1 MRRWIFPV
9 IGLLAIALLVWFGG
23 PLLGI
28 GASKPLTSAFSRILL
43 IIVAVLVWGLA
54 HLYKELKAKQAGT
67 QLAKDLAEPGPAA
80 AKSAPAPGEEDVAQL
95 QKNFQAALKV
105 LRTTKMKGQHGEQP
119 FHNLP
124 WYIIIGPPGA
134 GKTTALANSG
144 LRFPLANQFGNQ
156 GLRGVGGTRDC
167 DWWFTDDAV
176 LIDTAGRY
184 TTQDSDAAVDTAGW
198 EGFLGLLKK
207 YRKRR
212 PINGVLIA
220 ISLADLMQQTEG
232 ERQNHAAT
240 IKKRIL
246 ELKQKLGVDFPIY
259 VLFTKLDLVAGFT
272 EFFDDLSREERTQV
286 LGITFPTELP
296 GNAQDMVS
304 TFGQEYDRLIARLDA
319 RLMLRLQQ
327 ERDLSRRSMVHG
339 FPYQMAALKGLADD
353 FLQQVFR
360 PNRYEEPLML
370 RGVYFTSGTQEGT
383 RIDRL
388 MGSLAATFGLSRQA
402 APLSSGQGRSYFL
415 TRLFKDVIFQ
425 EADIAGTDQRVEQRR
440 AWLERGVY
448 AGAVGIAILAV
459 IVWTSAYTRNAN
471 RLHAL
476 EGYVASYRDAVK
488 QINVNSDLIQS
499 LPALNAL
506 RSATLVY
513 QNDSLGWL
521 TELGLDQR
529 GNLIPP
535 ATAAY
540 HRALQNILL
549 PRIGAQLEQQLRDT
563 THDSASL
570 FTALKLYLMLGDPKR
585 LDPKLLEYWMDA
597 DWQTTLVSQPEN
609 LKLLRAHLHALLSTP
624 PPPLALNNALVA
636 SARAAVRREPLA
648 QRVYDRIKQSTMTN
662 QELALSLDDLLG
674 GSGERLLHRR
684 NPQGTS
690 YIPALFTYQGYHKLF
705 LKDISQ
711 AAKESTE
718 DNWVVNDGT
727 QTQPRK
733 IDMEQLNNQVTRLY
747 LADYQRIWEDLLGN
761 LSITPFNDF
770 NNALDRLDDLAGPKS
785 PLQTL
790 LQAVANNTDLT
801 RPPNSA
807 LGAVGKATQKLA
819 SKLSAAA
826 PGNDAGNPLQIV
838 RERFSPLADM
848 VTASKGAPAQLA
860 GILNQLA
867 DLRSYLAPLAAAE
880 GGAALRAAQQ
890 HIKGGQDA
898 IGVVRST
905 ALRLPEPIQTWLH
918 DLSRE
923 SWRMLL
929 IQTRT
934 QINTAWKSEVIP
946 EYEHTIKDRYPISR
960 SGSHDMTLSE
970 FTGFFGPQGTMDK
983 FFTSY
988 LQPFI
993 NTSTRRWQPRPFDQV
1008 ALGID
1013 PESLAMLQNAFRIK
1027 EAYFPP
1033 GAKQPSVAFT
1043 LKPEDLDTDV
1053 TRFTLDLDGQR
1064 LTYRH
1069 GPTRPIKLTWPG
1081 TDGASRVR
1089 INFETVAGRESS
1101 RVFEGPWDWLR
1112 CLEQARVV
1120 NTRSG
1125 RRQTIEFRI
1134 DRHKAR
1140 FEMQN
1145 PNRFNPFRFAGPIAF
1160 RLPQAL

>member
-28 GASKPLTSAFSRILL
+28 GDSKPLTSAFSRLLL
-43 IIVAVLVWGLA
+43 IVVAVLVWGLA
-54 HLYKELKAKQAGT
+54 YLYKELKAKQAGA
-67 QLAKDLAEPGPAA
+67 QLTKDLAEPGPAT

-144 LRFPLANQFGNQ
+144 LQFPLANQFGNQ

-176 LIDTAGRY
+176 MIDTAGRY

-212 PINGVLIA
+212 PINGVLVA

-286 LGITFPTELP
+286 LGITFPAELP
-296 GNAQDMVS
+296 GNTQNAVS
-304 TFGQEYDRLIARLDA
+304 TFGQEYDRLIARLGA

-327 ERDLSRRSMVHG
+327 ERDLTRRSMVHG
-339 FPYQMAALKGLADD
+339 FPYQMAALKAIAND
-353 FLQQVFR
+353 FLQQVFL
-360 PNRYEEPLML
+360 PNRYEKPLML

-425 EADIAGTDQRVEQRR
+425 EADIAGTDQRVERRR

-448 AGAVGIAILAV
+448 AGAVVIAILAV
-459 IVWTSAYTRNAN
+459 IVWTAAYTRNAN
-471 RLHAL
+471 RIHAL
-476 EGYVASYRDAVK
+476 ENYVASYRSAAK
-488 QINVNSDLIQS
+488 QLNVNSDLTQS

-513 QNDSLGWL
+513 QNDSLAWL

-549 PRIGAQLEQQLRDT
+549 PRVGAQLEQQLRDT
-563 THDSASL
+563 TTDSASL

-624 PPPLALNNALVA
+624 PPPLSLDNALVA
-636 SARAAVRREPLA
+636 SARATVRREPLA
-648 QRVYDRIKQSTMTN
+648 QRVYDRIKQSAMTN

-674 GSGERLLHRR
+674 GSGERLLRRR
-684 NPQGTS
+684 NQQGTS
-690 YIPALFTYQGYHKLF
+690 YIPALFTYRGYRDLF
-705 LKDISQ
+705 LKDITQ
-711 AAKESTE
+711 AAQESTE
-718 DNWVVNDGT
+718 DNWVVNDGG
-727 QTQPRK
+727 QSQPRK
-733 IDMEQLNNQVTRLY
+733 VDMEQLNNQVTRLY
-747 LADYQRIWEDLLGN
+747 LADYQRTWEDMLGN
-761 LSITPFNDF
+761 LSVTPFNDI
-770 NNALDRLDDLAGPKS
+770 NNALDRLDEMAGPKS
-785 PLQTL
+785 PLQSL
-790 LQAVANNTDLT
+790 LQAVADNTDLT
-801 RPPNSA
+801 RPPKSA
-807 LGAVGKATQKLA
+807 LAAVGKAAQKLA
-819 SKLSAAA
+819 PKLPTAT
-826 PGNDAGNPLQIV
+826 GKDAGNPAQIV
-838 RERFSPLADM
+838 SERFAPLADL
-848 VTASKGAPAQLA
+848 VNAGKGAPAQLA

-867 DLRSYLAPLAAAE
+867 DLRSYLAPLAPAE

-890 HIKGGQDA
+890 HVKGGQDA
-898 IGVVRST
+898 INNIRST
-905 ALRLPEPIQTWLH
+905 ALRLPEPMRTWLQEI
-918 DLSRE
+918 SRE
-923 SWRMLL
+923 SWRVLL
-929 IQTRT
+929 KQTRN
-934 QINTAWKSEVIP
+934 QINTAWNSEVIP
-946 EYEHTIKDRYPISR
+946 EYEHTIKDRYPITKGSR
-960 SGSHDMTLSE
+960 HDMTLSE
-970 FTGFFGPQGTMDK
+970 FTGFFGPQGTLDK
-983 FFTSY
+983 FFTAY

-993 NTSTRRWQPRPFDQV
+993 NTSTRSWQARAFDQV
-1008 ALGID
+1008 SLSID
-1013 PESLAMLQNAFRIK
+1013 PESLAMLQNAYRIK

-1033 GAKQPSVAFT
+1033 GAKQPAVAFT
-1043 LKPEDLDTDV
+1043 LKPEDLDTNV

-1069 GPTRPIKLTWPG
+1069 GPTRPIKMTWPG
-1081 TDGASRVR
+1081 TNGASRVR
-1089 INFETVAGRESS
+1089 INFETVAGKESS
-1101 RVFEGPWDWLR
+1101 RIYEGPWDWLR
-1112 CLEQARVV
+1112 CLDQARVV

-1125 RRQTIEFRI
+1125 RRQKIEFKI

-1145 PNRFNPFRFAGPIAF
+1145 ANRFNPFRFAGPIAF